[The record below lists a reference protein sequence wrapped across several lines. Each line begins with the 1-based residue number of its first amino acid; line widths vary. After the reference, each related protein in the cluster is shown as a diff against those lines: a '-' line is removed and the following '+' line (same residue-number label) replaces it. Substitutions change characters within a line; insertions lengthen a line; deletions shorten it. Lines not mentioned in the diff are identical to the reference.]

1 MPEVLQQML
10 NYVIAIYIRLSAEDG
25 DRPMKKAK
33 ATALSI
39 SGPTSAVSLNCGLN
53 LPGRR
58 FSNFVMTVILGRTWS
73 GQPSGGFWNRC
84 VKGKSTASSSR
95 ICPGLGATISWLGTI
110 WNRFS
115 LSWMCDLSPSMIP
128 TTARITSTVLRA

>member
-25 DRPMKKAK
+25 D
-33 ATALSI
+33 LSDEKNESNSVVNQRAYI
-39 SGPTSAVSLNCGLN
+39 
-53 LPGRR
+53 RR
-58 FSNFVMTVILGRTWS
+58 FIELRPEFAGAQILEFCDDGYS
-73 GQPSGGFWNRC
+73 GTNMERPAVRRLLEQVRQRKINC
-84 VKGKSTASSSR
+84 IIVKDMSR
-95 ICPGLGATISWLGTI
+95 LAATISWLETI

-115 LSWMCDLSPSMIP
+115 LSWTCDLSPSMIP